1 MRGRGRGCRQRERER
16 EKEKD
21 RKSGRKRE
29 SAHEKEGE
37 KENKKEL
44 TRIVLPGVD
53 EFTISVDLH
62 RLTHGRGD
70 KEANPQT
77 KERDSDRRNR
87 RNQCISQ
94 RTRLK
99 RTRAHRAR
107 CSKITFSEIIVKCW
121 RMGTL
126 SSFMPKVKHVINSPF
141 ISSFFHD
148 PVYSKPSAVPSSHT
162 KTPNTHIC
170 AQHSVRACVY
180 DQTHKHVRVH
190 TRWFAH
196 D

>member
-94 RTRLK
+94 RTGLK

-107 CSKITFSEIIVKCW
+107 CSKITFSEIIVKMLAHGDLVFLHAESETCHK
-121 RMGTL
+121 
-126 SSFMPKVKHVINSPF
+126 FAIHF
-141 ISSFFHD
+141 IVFPRSR
-148 PVYSKPSAVPSSHT
+148 VLETVR
-162 KTPNTHIC
+162 C
-170 AQHSVRACVY
+170 AILAHEDTQHAYMCAAFSACVRIRSNT
-180 DQTHKHVRVH
+180 QARTCAHKMVC
-190 TRWFAH
+190 T
-196 D
+196 